1 MITSVLPGLFA
12 ENGGE
17 YLVTYDESVLPER
30 PAFYL
35 MSNGQLQLLMVDTT
49 TENGGRMFGDDS
61 ERLGMDQAGVPRI
74 DFGEQE
80 YLVGSADIPDRFPG
94 VVQEGLAGDG
104 LAWPPVPGIEE
115 AVASFIA
122 NGSVP
127 DPSATSR
134 SQVTAAPEVTEAPAA
149 TDEPEA
155 TDAVAGGQNG
165 GGTAAVLP
173 VGGDD
178 QGWLDRFD
186 DDVTGNSVSV
196 MVLVLLLT
204 SVIAAPVLA
213 TRGSLPSFPGWL
225 VIVLA
230 LVGAGVAAYLA
241 SVEATGGAAVCGPVG
256 DCNAVQQSEYAEVL
270 GIPIGVLG
278 LVGYAAIGVL
288 WVASRVAHGTLAQV
302 ALVLIG
308 VGAWLGVLF
317 TAYLTFL
324 EPFVIGATCMWC
336 ITSAL
341 VMMALLW
348 VSVGPAWDAWHRLRG
363 EPLEQAE
370 VGA

>member
-1 MITSVLPGLFA
+1 MAP
-12 ENGGE
+12 
-17 YLVTYDESVLPER
+17 
-30 PAFYL
+30 
-35 MSNGQLQLLMVDTT
+35 
-49 TENGGRMFGDDS
+49 
-61 ERLGMDQAGVPRI
+61 
-74 DFGEQE
+74 
-80 YLVGSADIPDRFPG
+80 
-94 VVQEGLAGDG
+94 
-104 LAWPPVPGIEE
+104 
-115 AVASFIA
+115 FIA
-122 NGSVP
+122 DGSVP

-149 TDEPEA
+149 TDA
-155 TDAVAGGQNG
+155 AAGGQDG
-165 GGTAAVLP
+165 DGTAAALP

-178 QGWLDRFD
+178 QGWLDRFGK
-186 DDVTGNSVSV
+186 DVTGNSVSV
-196 MVLVLLLT
+196 MVLVLLLI
-204 SVIAAPVLA
+204 SVVAAPVLA
-213 TRGSLPSFPGWL
+213 IRGSLPSFPRWL

-241 SVEATGGAAVCGPVG
+241 NIETTGSAAVCGPVG

-288 WVASRVAHGTLAQV
+288 WVASRLAHGTLAQV

-348 VSVGPAWDAWHRLRG
+348 VSVGSAWGAWQRLRG
-363 EPLEQAE
+363 EPLDPVEAT
-370 VGA
+370 V